1 MIILSLPLTCIVL
14 QVLCQNQQEK
24 DTLMYLKAFVAQ
36 DNIACNKGGEYCNP
50 EILKCLY
57 KMTFQVQLFE
67 STRINILQSL
77 IRMAINILLHA
88 LKIQA
93 DILLN
98 NRNIQTDIL
107 LKPLNIQTDIPLKY
121 LHMQTDILLNS
132 LNAQTDILLNALNI
146 QTDILLNQLHL
157 QTNTPLNLL
166 NQQKDTHLLLNL
178 QNQCFYDD
186 QCTLGHKCLDY
197 ECIPECISDDH
208 CFPGKRCIKYRC
220 ECSNNEHC
228 GDGFYCNRRD
238 YRCYE
243 SKTKT
248 TPSPPKK
255 QKPKPIKQCPVCE
268 ALDHSG
274 RCISVITMVTKYVMT
289 FKQNNV
295 SADQGILETLTES
308 VQEYGIKH
316 QEENQ
321 VSISCN
327 VIKEKPRCQM

>member
-14 QVLCQNQQEK
+14 QVLYQNQQEK

-50 EILKCLY
+50 EILKCFY
-57 KMTFQVQLFE
+57 KMTFQFQLFE
-67 STRINILQSL
+67 STRMNILQSF
-77 IRMAINILLHA
+77 IRMAINILLRLPQSNPPEQPQHTDRYPPETPQHTDRYPPEIPPHA
-88 LKIQA
+88 DRYPPELPKRTDRYPPERPQHTDRYPPEPTPPANQYPPEPTPPA
-93 DILLN
+93 D
-98 NRNIQTDIL
+98 RYPPPA
-107 LKPLNIQTDIPLKY
+107 KPTKPE
-121 LHMQTDILLNS
+121 
-132 LNAQTDILLNALNI
+132 
-146 QTDILLNQLHL
+146 
-157 QTNTPLNLL
+157 
-166 NQQKDTHLLLNL
+166 
-178 QNQCFYDD
+178 CFYDD

-243 SKTKT
+243 STTKT
-248 TPSPPKK
+248 TPSPPTK

-308 VQEYGIKH
+308 VKEYGIKH